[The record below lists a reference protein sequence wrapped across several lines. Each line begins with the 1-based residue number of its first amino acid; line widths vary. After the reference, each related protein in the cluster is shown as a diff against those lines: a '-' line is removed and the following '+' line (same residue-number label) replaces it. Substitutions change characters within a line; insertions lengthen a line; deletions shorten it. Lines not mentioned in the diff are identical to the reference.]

1 MKRWFIVISMLLVS
15 LFIFKCEGC
24 RKKRYKHSCRG
35 FHEVIAICTDD
46 PINGRMAGNELHYR
60 CANDH
65 FCSACQSIAKIKNA
79 EVTHERI
86 SRVSRVT

>member
-79 EVTHERI
+79 GA
-86 SRVSRVT
+86 